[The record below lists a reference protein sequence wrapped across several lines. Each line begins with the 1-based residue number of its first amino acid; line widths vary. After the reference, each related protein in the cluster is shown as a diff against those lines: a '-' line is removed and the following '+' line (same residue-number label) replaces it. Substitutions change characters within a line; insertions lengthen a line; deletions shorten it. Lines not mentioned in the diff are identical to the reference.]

1 MKKDN
6 NKEIKT
12 EWDLT
17 PLLLKDDPDFQNYLI
32 KLEGDYRNFINRW
45 KPRRDYLENP
55 EILKEALDELEKL
68 LREFSGGGK
77 AGYYY
82 SLKNQQD
89 QDDIEIKA
97 RLAKIQDRLIK
108 LGNEV
113 QFFPLNISKI
123 PEINQDKFLKHPD
136 LIHYRNYLKNSF
148 REARHLLSDEEEKIM
163 NIKSVTSHEKW
174 VDMVDR
180 LFSKELR
187 QIEIKGTEEEK
198 NFWELM
204 SLTSSADKKT
214 RDGAA
219 RLVNEVISKNIAIA
233 EEEINAIITDKRN
246 NDELRKFSRPDEARH
261 LGDDIETNIVDS
273 MIKAVANSFDV
284 ARDYYRLK
292 AGLLGVKKLEYH
304 ERNVPYGNI
313 DKEYSYND
321 SVKLIYEVFK
331 NLDEDFSEIFKRFT
345 DEGNMDVF
353 PRKGKAG
360 GAFCIHLGKNLPTY
374 IMLNH
379 TNRLQDALTIAHES
393 GHGINNE
400 LIRAK
405 QNAINFGTP
414 TSTAEVASTFME
426 DFVIERLISEADDE
440 LRLAL
445 MMMKLN
451 EDVSTIF
458 RQAACY
464 GFEAEL
470 HKTHREKGYLS
481 KEEIGAIFKKHMS
494 AYMGD
499 FVSQDEGSENWWAYW
514 SHIRRFF
521 YVYSYASGLLISK
534 YMQKQ
539 VRKDKKFISKVKE
552 FLSTGT
558 SESPKNIFKKMG
570 IDITDDKFWDD
581 SISEVRQ
588 LLEETEK
595 LARKMGKIK

>member
-32 KLEGDYRNFINRW
+32 KLEGDYRNF
-45 KPRRDYLENP
+45 
-55 EILKEALDELEKL
+55 
-68 LREFSGGGK
+68 
-77 AGYYY
+77 
-82 SLKNQQD
+82 
-89 QDDIEIKA
+89 
-97 RLAKIQDRLIK
+97 
-108 LGNEV
+108 
-113 QFFPLNISKI
+113 
-123 PEINQDKFLKHPD
+123 LKHPD

-148 REARHLLSDEEEKIM
+148 REAMHLLSDEEQKIM

-331 NLDEDFSEIFKRFT
+331 NLDEDFSEIFKR
-345 DEGNMDVF
+345 
-353 PRKGKAG
+353 
-360 GAFCIHLGKNLPTY
+360 
-374 IMLNH
+374 
-379 TNRLQDALTIAHES
+379 
-393 GHGINNE
+393 
-400 LIRAK
+400 
-405 QNAINFGTP
+405 
-414 TSTAEVASTFME
+414 
-426 DFVIERLISEADDE
+426 
-440 LRLAL
+440 
-445 MMMKLN
+445 
-451 EDVSTIF
+451 
-458 RQAACY
+458 
-464 GFEAEL
+464 
-470 HKTHREKGYLS
+470 
-481 KEEIGAIFKKHMS
+481 
-494 AYMGD
+494 
-499 FVSQDEGSENWWAYW
+499 
-514 SHIRRFF
+514 
-521 YVYSYASGLLISK
+521 
-534 YMQKQ
+534 
-539 VRKDKKFISKVKE
+539 
-552 FLSTGT
+552 
-558 SESPKNIFKKMG
+558 
-570 IDITDDKFWDD
+570 
-581 SISEVRQ
+581 
-588 LLEETEK
+588 
-595 LARKMGKIK
+595 